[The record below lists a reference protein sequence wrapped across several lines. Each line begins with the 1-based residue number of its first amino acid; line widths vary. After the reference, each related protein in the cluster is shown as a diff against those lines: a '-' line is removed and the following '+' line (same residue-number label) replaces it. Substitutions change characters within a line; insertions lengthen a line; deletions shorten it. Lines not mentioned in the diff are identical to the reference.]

1 MRPVRL
7 TMSAFGPYAGEQT
20 VDFRQ
25 LGTRSFFLIHG
36 PTGGGKTSLLDA
48 MCYALYGDTSGHERT
63 AEQMRCHLADPA
75 TATSVTFDFALA
87 EKRYRITRSPQ
98 QERPKRR
105 GEGTMTDAPKAA
117 IWDRSGCAEDS
128 EEGVPLANQPTRVTK
143 YVEDLLGF
151 RSEQFR
157 QVMVLPQGKFRELLV
172 ANSQQ
177 REDIL
182 RVLFGTEIYGR
193 MQEALKQ
200 RAKAIQ
206 AEVQQ
211 VQVEREAILRS
222 AGAASIGELQGR
234 RDTTEQIHGAL
245 KTTEAQLRAAR
256 AEASAKLSDAQRVQ
270 SKLLEQQH
278 AREALDRLESERP
291 RTDHDRTRS
300 AAAHRAAL
308 LAPVERHLAERRRDA
323 LERTKSRASAATAL
337 QDATQANDLAFK
349 QLNLQ
354 IARATEA
361 EACRQELAQLEGFAE
376 RVAALDKS
384 GRELRDAEARASA
397 IATQLATATAD
408 SIRVKSELEKT
419 QALLASARQAAAG
432 HEGNHLAMAR
442 CQQLLRAR
450 RELDQV
456 RAERADLEKS
466 RAALVKKGEKAS
478 QSATAAKA
486 ELERLQ
492 KLLWTGQA
500 AVLASRLAA
509 GEPCP
514 VCGSTHHPQPAGA
527 EGEIPSAHD
536 LERQQNAVADAER
549 TLSDLRDDFRTIEV
563 KLSKAIAT
571 ESAQLEVLGDA
582 RDETPEQL
590 QASAKQRQ
598 AAERASQ
605 TATGQAPV
613 LESQIRS
620 MEESLRKL
628 SEQLAP
634 LEAESK
640 AAAENVTRLRATR
653 DGSTIGIPELLRSP
667 AALAAARRD
676 ASSRLKAIEDA
687 LTQARSAASDAERAL
702 AAATERM
709 KGAVAESDSAA
720 ASLTAARAELE
731 RRRAESGFAS
741 DAELQAAKLPETQR
755 RELEERIAGF
765 DQSMVAATAR
775 IERAMLAA
783 NDLVAPDLP
792 SLQSAADDA
801 ERKLESALK
810 QQTQRESELRS
821 LDQTLAAQRKAARSL
836 EELELQYAVIGQ
848 VADVA
853 SGKNREGLA
862 FQRFVLAFL
871 LDDVLVAATHR
882 LRVMSKGRYQ
892 LQRRRERVDGRASS
906 GLDLEVFDAYSG
918 MARPVA
924 TLSGGESFLASLSLA
939 LGLADVVQAHAG
951 GIRLETLFID
961 EGFGSLDPEALD
973 LAIRALTDLMKDGR
987 LVGIISHVPEL
998 REQVSA
1004 RLEIT
1009 NDRRGSAARFVLA

>member
-1 MRPVRL
+1 MRPIRL
-7 TMSAFGPYAGEQT
+7 VMSAFGPYAGEQA

-25 LGTRSFFLIHG
+25 LGGRSFFLIHG

-75 TATSVTFDFALA
+75 TPTSVTFDFALG

-117 IWDRSGCAEDS
+117 IWDRTACADDS
-128 EEGVPLANQPTRVTK
+128 EEGVPIANQPTKVTK
-143 YVEDLLGF
+143 YVEELLGF
-151 RSEQFR
+151 HSEQFR

-172 ANSQQ
+172 ASSQQ

-206 AEVQQ
+206 GEVDQ
-211 VQVEREAILRS
+211 VRIEQETILRS
-222 AGAASIGELQGR
+222 AGAQNIAELQGR
-234 RDTTEQIHGAL
+234 RDTTEQILNAL
-245 KTTEAQLRAAR
+245 KTTETQLRAAKT
-256 AEASAKLSDAQRVQ
+256 EASAKLSESQQVQAKLIEHQQARDAV
-270 SKLLEQQH
+270 
-278 AREALDRLESERP
+278 ARLESERP
-291 RTDHDRTRS
+291 RIDQDRTRS
-300 AAAHRAAL
+300 AAAHRAAR
-308 LAPVERHLAERRRDA
+308 LAPLEAHLSERRRDA
-323 LERTKSRASAATAL
+323 MERTKARSIATKALEEATRAH
-337 QDATQANDLAFK
+337 DLAFK

-354 IARATEA
+354 VARQSEA
-361 EACRQELAQLEGFAE
+361 EACRQELAQLESFAE
-376 RVAALDKS
+376 RVAALDKA
-384 GRELRDAEARASA
+384 GRELREAETRAA
-397 IATQLATATAD
+397 ALAAQLATTATE
-408 SIRVKSELEKT
+408 STRHKGVLEQT
-419 QALLASARQAAAG
+419 QSLLVAAKQMAAT
-432 HEGNHLAMAR
+432 HEGNRLAVAR

-456 RAERADLEKS
+456 RAEHAELEKN
-466 RAALVKKGEKAS
+466 RAALLKRGEKAS
-478 QSATAAKA
+478 LSAAAAKA

-514 VCGSTHHPQPAGA
+514 VCGSPHHPRPATA

-536 LERQQNAVADAER
+536 MERQQAVVAEGER
-549 TLSDLRDDFRTIEV
+549 KLIELRDEFRSIEV
-563 KLSKAIAT
+563 KLGKALAT
-571 ESAQLEVLGDA
+571 ESAQLELLGDA
-582 RDETPEQL
+582 REQTLEQL
-590 QASAKQRQ
+590 QASARQRQ

-605 TATGQAPV
+605 AASEQVPV
-613 LESQIRS
+613 LESQIRAA
-620 MEESLRKL
+620 EESLRKL
-628 SEQLAP
+628 TEQLAP

-640 AAAENVTRLRATR
+640 FAAENVTRLRAVR
-653 DGSTIGIPELLRSP
+653 DGSIVGVPESLRTP

-676 ASSRLKAIEDA
+676 AAARLKAIEDA
-687 LTQARSAASDAERAL
+687 LAQARGAASEAERAL
-702 AAATERM
+702 ATATERM
-709 KGAVAESDSAA
+709 KAAGAEADAA
-720 ASLTAARAELE
+720 AEAFCMVQAEFERLRAD
-731 RRRAESGFAS
+731 AGFAS
-741 DAELQAAKLPETQR
+741 DAELQAAKLPETQV
-755 RELEERIAGF
+755 RELEERIDRF
-765 DQSMVAATAR
+765 DQSVVAATAR
-775 IERAMLAA
+775 AERAAVAA
-783 NDLVAPDLP
+783 KDLFAPDLVA
-792 SLQSAADDA
+792 LQAAADEA

-810 QQTQRESELRS
+810 QQTEREADLRL
-821 LDQTLAAQRKAARSL
+821 LDQTLAALRKAGRSL
-836 EELELQYAVIGQ
+836 EELESQFKVIGH
-848 VADVA
+848 VSEIA
-853 SGKNREGLA
+853 SGKNPAGLT
-862 FQRFVLAFL
+862 FQRFVLTFL
-871 LDDVLVAATHR
+871 LDDVLVAASHR
-882 LRVMSKGRYQ
+882 LRLMSKGRYQ
-892 LQRRRERVDGRASS
+892 LQRRRERVDGRVSA
-906 GLDLEVFDAYSG
+906 GLDLEVFDTYTG
-918 MARPVA
+918 TARAVA

-973 LAIRALTDLMKDGR
+973 LAIRALHDLMKDGR

-1009 NDRRGSAARFVLA
+1009 NDRQGSAARFVLA